1 MDEAGNRTESI
12 FRMMTEN
19 TPYALVL
26 VDQLGNIVLVNA
38 YLERLFD
45 YSREELL
52 GRSIDIFIPER
63 FRVGHEAY
71 RQSYHKHP
79 EQKPMGMGR
88 DLYCLRKNGEEIP
101 VEIALS
107 PMRIDGDLYTL
118 AAIADISQRKHAEE
132 VLRQSEAR
140 LNLALSAARAGTWD
154 WDILRDKVMWSDGSY
169 LLLGLRPGEC
179 EASAKNWLDRVHPD
193 DRADVKEAVDS
204 VIKRF
209 MAQRKQDAFNLEYRV
224 LHADGSVRWVND
236 RGQILYGRYGRPVRM
251 IGIML
256 DVTERK
262 TAEEQLA
269 AQAQELARS
278 NAELQEFAYVA
289 SHDLQ
294 EPLRAVAGCVEIIR
308 RRYQGKLDARADQVI
323 THTVEGAARMQNLIN
338 DLLAYSRI
346 GSRDHPFEPT
356 DCREI
361 LNAALANLA
370 VPIGESG
377 ATVTHDDLPTIL
389 ADSGQLLQLFQ
400 NLISNAVKFRGDRP
414 PSIHIG
420 AKKQNGEWVFSA
432 RDNGIGI
439 DPLYFE
445 RIFRIFQRLHAR
457 NDYPGTGIGLAICKR
472 VVERHGGRI
481 WVESE
486 LGRGATFF
494 FTFPTHPTESGAP
507 R

>member
-1 MDEAGNRTESI
+1 MDEARNRTESI
-12 FRMMTEN
+12 FRTITEN

-26 VDQLGNIVLVNA
+26 VDHDGKIVLVNA
-38 YLERLFD
+38 YLEQLFGF
-45 YSREELL
+45 SREELL

-63 FRVGHEAY
+63 FRIGHEAY
-71 RQSYHKHP
+71 RQSFNKHP
-79 EQKPMGMGR
+79 EQKPMGTGR
-88 DLYCLRKNGEEIP
+88 DLYGLRKNGEEIP
-101 VEIALS
+101 IEIALS
-107 PMRIDGDLYTL
+107 PVRVDESLFVL
-118 AAIADISQRKHAEE
+118 AAIADISQRKQAEE
-132 VLRQSEAR
+132 ILRQSEAR
-140 LNLALSAARAGTWD
+140 LNLALSSARAGTWD
-154 WDILRDKVMWSDGSY
+154 WDILRDKLLWSDSSY
-169 LLLGLRPGEC
+169 RLLGMKPGEC
-179 EASAKNWLDRVHPD
+179 EASAKNWLERVHPD
-193 DRADVKEAVDS
+193 DRPAVKETVDS

-209 MAQRKQDAFNLEYRV
+209 MTQRKEDTFNLEYRV
-224 LHADGSVRWVND
+224 LHTNGSIRWIND

-256 DVTERK
+256 DVTESK
-262 TAEEQLA
+262 LAEERLA

-323 THTVEGAARMQNLIN
+323 SHTVEGAARMQNLIN

-356 DCREI
+356 DCQAI
-361 LNAALANLA
+361 LNTVLANLE
-370 VPIGESG
+370 VPIDESG
-377 ATVTHDDLPTIL
+377 AKITHDDLPTIL
-389 ADSGQLLQLFQ
+389 ADSRQLTQLFQ
-400 NLISNAVKFRGDRP
+400 NLISNAVKFRGDQAP
-414 PSIHIG
+414 LIHIG
-420 AKKQNGEWVFSA
+420 VKKQNGEWIFSV

-439 DPLYFE
+439 EPYYFE

-486 LGRGATFF
+486 PGHGATFF
-494 FTFPTHPTESGAP
+494 FTFPTHLTTK
-507 R
+507 

>member
-1 MDEAGNRTESI
+1 MDGPADKTESL
-12 FRMMTEN
+12 FRMITEN

-26 VDQLGNIVLVNA
+26 VDHDGKIVLVNA
-38 YLERLFD
+38 NLEQLFGF
-45 YSREELL
+45 SREELL

-63 FRVGHEAY
+63 FRIGHEAY
-71 RQSYHKHP
+71 RQSFHKHP

-88 DLYCLRKNGEEIP
+88 DLYGLRKNGEEIP

-107 PMRIDGDLYTL
+107 PLRVDGNLYIL
-118 AAIADISQRKHAEE
+118 AAIADITQRKQAEE
-132 VLRQSEAR
+132 VLKQSEAR

-154 WDILRDKVMWSDGSY
+154 WDILRDKVTWSDGSY
-169 LLLGLRPGEC
+169 LLLGLKPGEC
-179 EASAKNWLDRVHPD
+179 EASAKNWLERVHPD
-193 DRADVKEAVDS
+193 DRAAVKEAVDS

-209 MAQRKQDAFNLEYRV
+209 MAQRTQDAFNLEYRV
-224 LHADGSVRWVND
+224 LHTDGTVRWVND

-308 RRYQGKLDARADQVI
+308 RRYQGKLDERADQVI

-346 GSRDHPFEPT
+346 GSRDRPFEPT
-356 DCREI
+356 DCQAV
-361 LNAALANLA
+361 LNTVLANLE
-370 VPIGESG
+370 VPISESG
-377 ATVTHDDLPTIL
+377 ARITHDELPTIL
-389 ADSGQLLQLFQ
+389 ADSGQLTQLFQ
-400 NLISNAVKFRGDRP
+400 NLISNAVKFCGDQAP
-414 PSIHIG
+414 QIHIG
-420 AKKQNGEWVFSA
+420 VKKQNGEWVFAVS
-432 RDNGIGI
+432 DNGIGI
-439 DPLYFE
+439 EPLYFE

-481 WVESE
+481 WVESNS
-486 LGRGATFF
+486 GQGATFF
-494 FTFPTHPTESGAP
+494 FTFPTHLTTK
-507 R
+507 